1 MPRWKDR
8 LTDPAPEAPSL
19 NASNNAGMIQWAKA
33 CASEDQRK
41 ASALGTG
48 APLVASQI
56 GEECWVVTLTDPN
69 TKEVFSGCFG
79 TPTPDRGAF

>member
-33 CASEDQRK
+33 CAGEDQRK
-41 ASALGTG
+41 ATALATG
-48 APLVASQI
+48 APLVARRA
-56 GEECWVVTLTDPN
+56 GEIWVVTLTDPN
-69 TKEVFSGCFG
+69 TGEVFSGCFS
-79 TPTPDRGAF
+79 TPAPDRGAF

>member
-19 NASNNAGMIQWAKA
+19 TEKNNVGLLAWAKA

-41 ASALGTG
+41 AMALATG

-56 GEECWVVTLTDPN
+56 GEGCWVVTLTDPN